1 MDKHYAFL
9 SLISWICLSIGATFI
24 YVIYGSFI
32 VYSNFIITFA
42 LVNNIKEVE

>member
-1 MDKHYAFL
+1 MFCNNTHREP
-9 SLISWICLSIGATFI
+9 TFAEVFEGSSE
-24 YVIYGSFI
+24 VIDSVI